1 MAAAEAELLVCFCE
15 CECECECSLQFGGN
29 RSAVTAGAGARMEKN
44 KYIGGGYLLSE
55 EEALGGGQLIDEAKE
70 MARKKDLELEAEE
83 LIADNVDDEIHL
95 EEVNDSTL
103 NESSFPCTA
112 MTISWRTD
120 RRNLITGTERFMLR
134 NVSHSSQRREKERD
148 KMIQSEGFIEA
159 ECFVSASTSRM
170 LLVEVFSGELVHM
183 DGELAVALNNVN
195 YFIIGSGFRGSVLG
209 CGPVSKSYYC
219 CILLFL
225 HFASLNFTSL
235 PIEIVDEG
243 FGLLIRSRRGMMCQ
257 GAGTSRMLLVTLE
270 VFNGVTGSGTHG
282 CCLLGCGQ
290 I

>member
-1 MAAAEAELLVCFCE
+1 MVSSKQWCPSDEKGKAKISSFRFRWPPPTAAAEAELLVCFCE

-70 MARKKDLELEAEE
+70 MARKKDLELEAE
-83 LIADNVDDEIHL
+83 
-95 EEVNDSTL
+95 
-103 NESSFPCTA
+103 
-112 MTISWRTD
+112 
-120 RRNLITGTERFMLR
+120 
-134 NVSHSSQRREKERD
+134 
-148 KMIQSEGFIEA
+148 
-159 ECFVSASTSRM
+159 CFVSASTSRM

-183 DGELAVALNNVN
+183 DGELAVALNNVL
-195 YFIIGSGFRGSVLG
+195 SWAV
-209 CGPVSKSYYC
+209 
-219 CILLFL
+219 
-225 HFASLNFTSL
+225 
-235 PIEIVDEG
+235 
-243 FGLLIRSRRGMMCQ
+243 GLMMCQ

>member
-55 EEALGGGQLIDEAKE
+55 EEALGGSQLIDEAKE
-70 MARKKDLELEAEE
+70 MARKKDLELEA
-83 LIADNVDDEIHL
+83 
-95 EEVNDSTL
+95 
-103 NESSFPCTA
+103 
-112 MTISWRTD
+112 
-120 RRNLITGTERFMLR
+120 GTERFMLR

-170 LLVEVFSGELVHM
+170 LLVEVFSGELV
-183 DGELAVALNNVN
+183 LSWAVGLCPNLITAA
-195 YFIIGSGFRGSVLG
+195 FSCF
-209 CGPVSKSYYC
+209 
-219 CILLFL
+219 CI
-225 HFASLNFTSL
+225 
-235 PIEIVDEG
+235 
-243 FGLLIRSRRGMMCQ
+243 MMCQ

-282 CCLLGCGQ
+282 YWNIEAHVEKWLTQFSKKRESKGTK
-290 I
+290 